1 MYKFGFDGGDD
12 VFQLREVT
20 IMNASSARELPDSLD
35 GVEVWTV
42 SGQKVQAEP
51 ARPLCSPQLVE
62 SSMVILGVV
71 GDYDHPSAR
80 SPTNPTESF
89 HEIKEGHGVE
99 DVRFPAEEELAVA
112 QPYGG
117 KVSDLAT
124 CRMVQQNRVS
134 CFGWHPHPTTG
145 AVLLEV
151 HFVGCPKVHGVVSA
165 QPSEFFLCA
174 A

>member
-1 MYKFGFDGGDD
+1 MHKFGFDGGDD
-12 VFQLREVT
+12 IFELREVT
-20 IMNASSARELPDSLD
+20 IVKAPSARELPDSLD

-42 SGQKVQAEP
+42 RAQEVEGEP
-51 ARPLCSPQLVE
+51 VGPLCSPQLVE
-62 SSMVILGVV
+62 PSVVILGVV
-71 GDYDHPSAR
+71 GDYDHTSAG

-89 HEIKEGHGVE
+89 HEAEEGHGVE
-99 DVRFPAEEELAVA
+99 GVGFPTEEELAVA
-112 QPYGG
+112 QPYRA

-124 CRMVQQNRVS
+124 RRMVQQNRVS
-134 CFGWHPHPTTG
+134 CFGGYPHPTTG

-165 QPSEFFLCA
+165 QRLEFFLCA